1 MKLKNENGFTIM
13 EVLAA
18 VFIFSCI
25 SLAVL
30 KAIGSAD
37 RIRSRSST
45 VINARVLA
53 ENEFTRIA
61 RTASRQETI
70 NDSNYTATV
79 NGRKFE
85 VQRKIQI
92 SGEQLF
98 GVMPETKQTSLCEIE
113 LTVTPENDGQNSV
126 RFRMIQG
133 YSW

>member
-61 RTASRQETI
+61 HTASRQETI
-70 NDSNYTATV
+70 NDSNYTETI
-79 NGRKFE
+79 NGREFDI
-85 VQRKIQI
+85 QRKILI
-92 SGEQLF
+92 TGEQIF
-98 GVMPETKQTSLCEIE
+98 GSIPENNQTSLCEIE
-113 LTVTPENDGQNSV
+113 LTVTPKNDEQNPL